1 MHWFVLVF
9 LILFSVVTLGKAKE
23 PILYRAIKDVPGG
36 MRGGIHDAETP
47 TIAKFFK
54 AHCTKCHNA
63 DKKKGGINFLEL
75 TDFRL
80 ENAKHWQ
87 ELLENLQRG
96 DMPPEESVQPSIG
109 NRTRFVSQVQ
119 EQLDRVFADSDERD
133 FRFTRLTNTQIAWN
147 LRDLLQIDR
156 DFSGDLIEDPVGK
169 HGESLQSELELTAGH
184 MEVYLN
190 ALQRAVDLAVP
201 DLSNPPTPYVLHGN
215 DWEKQHYLNRNDLAH
230 GNRRKHRRYRG
241 PEWLGD
247 DFEVPVPPNHFF
259 RIYVDDNRPK
269 GQFRIRIRMR
279 NEPPEKGGDLTKHE
293 FSLFFDRGFKSPQ
306 HTIDNFT
313 VEAKPGSQDF
323 EIFGNVFDFPGVD
336 PAPVSKEDPYGIMAH
351 FHYRFLT
358 VQNSSPLTSPS
369 DKPVENNDWVTKGDA
384 HFIRADDR
392 WTDAWGPQFAKTN
405 WLKPSH
411 AGSDHPTR
419 GKPAIYKE
427 VMKDTSYAVIERIEF
442 DLPWQWPP
450 ASVQPFLKDG
460 KLEDDAIAREI
471 KALATRAWRRPLTHS
486 ESKQLDVLISGKLK
500 TSESKI
506 DVLRDLLMA
515 VFADTRFLF
524 YSDVEK
530 TQNMQNHELVG
541 RLAAF
546 LWRSAPDQRLID
558 LASRDHPITDTE
570 VSAELK
576 RMLADSRAER
586 FVADFAYSWTG
597 LPKLDQIAINPN
609 YYRWW
614 SPKYKDYMRQEPV
627 AFMKTLLREDLS
639 CLNLLSS
646 EFMVIN
652 DVMAKYY
659 GAPLPGSGH
668 RFSRVPASEGR
679 GGILTQAAF
688 LLAHS
693 DGEDAHAVN
702 RGVWLRGRLLGDPP
716 RDPPPEVPALSDLDE
731 ANPDAFALSTKER
744 LSIHRKG
751 ICLDCH
757 ADIDPWGIAMESLD
771 AAGKF
776 RDNILRLTPEHKI
789 KKRSLRVIDETEVRG
804 SQIKGMSELQKLL
817 REKHA
822 KDFASGFSASM
833 LSFALGRPLSYK
845 EDESLAYLARQFADS
860 DYRMSQLIDEIVR
873 LPAFRHPNNKDQ

>member
-1 MHWFVLVF
+1 MNLARIVSIL
-9 LILFSVVTLGKAKE
+9 LFSAIGFAFGEVPKPTLSEAKTE
-23 PILYRAIKDVPGG
+23 KGETHLEA
-36 MRGGIHDAETP
+36 TP
-47 TIAKFFK
+47 TIAAFFK

-63 DKKKGGINFLEL
+63 EKKKGGINFLKL

-87 ELLENLQRG
+87 EALDNLQRG
-96 DMPPEESVQPSIG
+96 DMPPTESIQPSIA
-109 NRTRFVSQVQ
+109 NRKTFVAKVLK
-119 EQLDRVFADSDERD
+119 ELDHVYAGSDKRD
-133 FRFTRLTNTQIAWN
+133 FRFSRLTNSQIAWN

-156 DFSGDLIEDPVGK
+156 DFSGDLIEDPAGK

-184 MEVYLN
+184 MEVYLS
-190 ALQRAVDLAVP
+190 ALQKAIDLAVP
-201 DLSNPPTPYVLHGN
+201 DLDKPPKPYVLHGN

-230 GNRRKHRRYRG
+230 GNRRHHRRYRG
-241 PEWLGD
+241 PKWLGD

-259 RIYVDDNRPK
+259 RIYVDDNRPE
-269 GQFRIRIRMR
+269 GQFRIRIRIR
-279 NEPPEKGGDLTKHE
+279 NAPPQTGGDLAKHE

-313 VEAKPGSQDF
+313 VEAKPGSQEF
-323 EIFGNVFDFPGVD
+323 EVFGNVFDFPGVD
-336 PAPVSKEDPYGIMAH
+336 PAPVSKEDPYGITAH

-358 VQNSSPLTSPS
+358 VQNTSPLTSPS
-369 DKPVENNDWVTKGDA
+369 DKPVTNKNWVIFGDA

-392 WTDAWGPQFAKTN
+392 WTDAWGQDFAKKN

-411 AGSDHPTR
+411 GGSDHPTR
-419 GKPAIYKE
+419 GKPAVYKE

-460 KLEDDAIAREI
+460 KLDDDAIAAGV
-471 KALATRAWRRPLTHS
+471 KLLTKKAWRRSLTEGEARELDTLIGDTLKSS
-486 ESKQLDVLISGKLK
+486 ESKSDA
-500 TSESKI
+500 
-506 DVLRDLLMA
+506 LRDLLMA

-524 YSDVEK
+524 YSDVEQ
-530 TQNMQNHELVG
+530 TQTMQNYELVG

-546 LWRSAPDQRLID
+546 LWRSVPDQSLFD
-558 LASRDHPITDTE
+558 LADRERTITDTE
-570 VSAELK
+570 LSTEVK
-576 RMLADSRAER
+576 RMLADSRSDR
-586 FVADFAYSWTG
+586 FISDFTSDWAG
-597 LPKLDQIAINPN
+597 FPKLEQIAINPN

-614 SPKYKDYMRQEPV
+614 NPKYKDYMKLEPA
-627 AFMKTLLREDLS
+627 AFLKTLLQEDLS
-639 CLNLLSS
+639 CLNCLSS
-646 EFMVIN
+646 DFMVIN

-659 GAPLPGSGH
+659 GVPLPGSGH
-668 RFSRVPASEGR
+668 RFSRVPAIKGR

-716 RDPPPEVPALSDLDE
+716 RDPPPEVPALTELDE
-731 ANPDAFALSTKER
+731 QDPDVAGLSTKER

-757 ADIDPWGIAMESLD
+757 ADIDSWGIPMESYD
-771 AAGKF
+771 AAGKL
-776 RDNILRLTPEHKI
+776 RDKVLRLTPDQQV
-789 KKRSLRVIDETEVRG
+789 KRRILRVFDESEARG
-804 SQIKGMSELQKLL
+804 SPVKGMKELQNLL

-822 KDFASGFSASM
+822 KDFARGFSSSM
-833 LSFALGRPLSYK
+833 LSFALGRPLSYQ
-845 EDESLAYLARQFADS
+845 EDKTLAQLTNDFEKS
-860 DYRMSQLIDEIVR
+860 DYRMAQLIDEIVR
-873 LPAFRHPNNKDQ
+873 LPAFRHPNKKLP

>member
-1 MHWFVLVF
+1 MARIVSIALCSVSGFAFGEESNPTVLEEQ
-9 LILFSVVTLGKAKE
+9 SEK
-23 PILYRAIKDVPGG
+23 GG
-36 MRGGIHDAETP
+36 THLEETP
-47 TIAKFFK
+47 TIASFFK
-54 AHCTKCHNA
+54 DHCTKCHNA
-63 DKKKGGINFLEL
+63 KKKKGGINFLKL

-87 ELLENLQRG
+87 EALDNLQRG
-96 DMPPEESVQPSIG
+96 DMPPEESIQPSIA
-109 NRTRFVSQVQ
+109 NRKAFVAQVLK
-119 EQLDRVFADSDERD
+119 ELDHVYAGSDKRD
-133 FRFTRLTNTQIAWN
+133 FRFSRLTNSQIAWS

-156 DFSGDLIEDPVGK
+156 DFSGDLIEDPAGK

-190 ALQRAVDLAVP
+190 ALQKAVDLAVP
-201 DLSNPPTPYVLHGN
+201 DLNNPPKTYVLHGN

-241 PEWLGD
+241 PQWLGD

-259 RIYVDDNRPK
+259 RIYVDDNRQQGP
-269 GQFRIRIRMR
+269 FRVRIKVR
-279 NEPPEKGGDLTKHE
+279 NEPPQKGGDLAKHE

-306 HTIDNFT
+306 HTIDSFT
-313 VEAKPGSQDF
+313 VEAKQGPQEF
-323 EIFGNVFDFPGVD
+323 EVFGNVFDFPGVD
-336 PAPVSKEDPYGIMAH
+336 PAPVSKEDPYGITAH

-358 VQNSSPLTSPS
+358 VQNTSPLTSPS
-369 DKPVENNDWVTKGDA
+369 DKPVTNKDWVTKGDA

-392 WTDAWGPQFAKTN
+392 WTDAWGQDFAKTN

-419 GKPAIYKE
+419 GKPAVYKE

-460 KLEDDAIAREI
+460 KLDDDAIAAGL
-471 KALATRAWRRPLTHS
+471 KSLAKKAWRRPLTEGEAKELDALIDDTLKSS
-486 ESKQLDVLISGKLK
+486 ESKSDA
-500 TSESKI
+500 
-506 DVLRDLLMA
+506 LRDLLMA

-530 TQNMQNHELVG
+530 KQTMQNHELVG

-546 LWRSAPDQRLID
+546 LWRSVPDQQLFD
-558 LASRDHPITDTE
+558 LASRNGPITDPE
-570 VSAELK
+570 LSAEVK
-576 RMLADSRAER
+576 RMLADSRSDR
-586 FVADFAYSWTG
+586 FISDFTSSWAG
-597 LPKLDQIAINPN
+597 FPKLEQIAINPN

-614 SPKYKDYMRQEPV
+614 NPKYKDYMKLEPA
-627 AFMKTLLREDLS
+627 AFLKTLLQEDLS
-639 CLNLLSS
+639 CLNCLSS
-646 EFMVIN
+646 DFMVIN

-668 RFSRVPASEGR
+668 RFSKVPAIEGR

-716 RDPPPEVPALSDLDE
+716 RDPPPEVPDLSDLDK
-731 ANPDAFALSTKER
+731 ADPDAAGLSTKDR
-744 LSIHRKG
+744 LSVHRKG

-776 RDNILRLTPEHKI
+776 RDKILRLTPEHKI

-804 SQIKGMSELQKLL
+804 SSVKGMVELKKLL

-822 KDFASGFSASM
+822 KDFARGFSSSM
-833 LSFALGRPLSYK
+833 LSFALGRPLSYQ
-845 EDESLAYLARQFADS
+845 EDKALAHLTSEFEKS
-860 DYRMSQLIDEIVR
+860 DYRMASLIDEIVR
-873 LPAFRHPNNKDQ
+873 LPAFRHPNKKLP